1 MCLIQIGSGSA
12 SLDTQIEDGFSN
24 FIVKKKIKKKIYII
38 EANSIHIDNLKKF
51 YSEYKN
57 IKIFNLAI
65 SSDNTFLKKMV
76 FFYCLNDAPN
86 YQIFS
91 NSKSFVTKH
100 FPNGEIKKKTVECL
114 RISEFIE
121 KNNIKNIDYLSIDI
135 EGMDYDV
142 LINLNLNKF
151 QIKNISFEHLHL
163 SFFEK
168 IKIVY
173 KLIKHDYYFSGM
185 GFDLRK
191 SDWMFRKRYNLNKLK
206 TYLLPITPRR
216 IWKRYD
222 FSSLKKNPKT
232 FISRV

>member
-1 MCLIQIGSGSA
+1 MEKL
-12 SLDTQIEDGFSN
+12 
-24 FIVKKKIKKKIYII
+24 
-38 EANSIHIDNLKKF
+38 
-51 YSEYKN
+51 
-57 IKIFNLAI
+57 
-65 SSDNTFLKKMV
+65 
-76 FFYCLNDAPN
+76 
-86 YQIFS
+86 
-91 NSKSFVTKH
+91 
-100 FPNGEIKKKTVECL
+100 KKTVECL
-114 RISEFIE
+114 RISEFLE

-151 QIKNISFEHLHL
+151 KIKNISFEHLHL

-191 SDWMFRKRYNLNKLK
+191 SDWMFKKRYNLNKLK

-222 FSSLKKNPKT
+222 FSSLLLFLHFDSNST
-232 FISRV
+232 RSTLQ

>member
-12 SLDTQIEDGFSN
+12 SLDTYIEDGFSN
-24 FIVKKKIKKKIYII
+24 FIIKKKLKKNIYII

-51 YSEYKN
+51 YSKYKN

-65 SSDNTFLKKMV
+65 SPDNTFLKKMV

-114 RISEFIE
+114 RISEFFE
-121 KNNIKNIDYLSIDI
+121 QNNIKNIDYLSIDI

-173 KLIKHDYYFSGM
+173 KLIKHNYYFSGM

-216 IWKRYD
+216 IWKKYD
-222 FSSLKKNPKT
+222 FSS
-232 FISRV
+232 